1 MVTWCFM
8 PNQPVQLYQ
17 GNERAEQEKMWNTCS
32 KKWKSYNAENWKTY
46 SESEQCEQKRT
57 GTHAVRMK
65 GVSDKELKHIR
76 LEWKKW
82 TREKIETHA
91 VEVKGLH
98 WEFRTNWNT
107 CSESEKVNGKE
118 LKQHIQHEW
127 KRQTG
132 WKLKRMQSKQ
142 KGWAV
147 RK

>member
-1 MVTWCFM
+1 MVTWCFTL
-8 PNQPVQLYQ
+8 NQPVQLYQ
-17 GNERAEQEKMWNTCS
+17 GDERDEQEKMWNTCS
-32 KKWKSYNAENWKTY
+32 KKWKSYTAENWKT
-46 SESEQCEQKRT
+46 SGENEQCEQKRT
-57 GTHAVRMK
+57 GTHSVRMK
-65 GVSDKELKHIR
+65 GVSEKELKHIW

-82 TREKIETHA
+82 ITEKIKTHA
-91 VEVKGLH
+91 AEVKGLH

-118 LKQHIQHEW
+118 LKQYIQHEW

-132 WKLKRMQSKQ
+132 WQLKCMQSRQ